1 MKRGSEGCFGCG
13 LGGGERGRATKVS
26 FWVIDFEWFAKKSTK
41 KIKKQLRGIG
51 VVLISQSRSEKRR
64 LKNEGSEKQKQLT
77 SEVIQ
82 DDLSKTEVSE
92 LGCKS

>member
-1 MKRGSEGCFGCG
+1 MDLG
-13 LGGGERGRATKVS
+13 LGGVFLGRGERGRATKVVM
-26 FWVIDFEWFAKKSTK
+26 WVIDFECFGKKRTK
-41 KIKKQLRGIG
+41 KIKKQLRVTG

-82 DDLSKTEVSE
+82 DDLSKTEVSK